1 MNTEKKACS
10 CCGVTYRDI
19 ATAGAAGAS
28 TYEEVSAVTRCG
40 KGCGRCQEFIRHFV
54 AELVREKQQKE

>member
-19 ATAGAAGAS
+19 ATAVAAGAS

-40 KGCGRCQEFIRHFV
+40 KGCGRCHFV